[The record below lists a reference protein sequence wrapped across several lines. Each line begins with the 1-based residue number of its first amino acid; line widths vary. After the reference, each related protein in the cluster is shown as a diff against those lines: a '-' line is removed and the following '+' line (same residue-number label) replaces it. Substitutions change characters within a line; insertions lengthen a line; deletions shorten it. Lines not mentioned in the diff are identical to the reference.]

1 VQVVGVVGQSLFV
14 PSVGIFLLYVFG
26 LKLGLLPI
34 GGAYSEDVYGAAW
47 YLDVLKHLILPCLSL
62 VLVTLGSYVLTL
74 RSTLIESLGEDF
86 CTLARAKGTRERVVV
101 WKHGLRN
108 ALLPTTTLLGLQLGF
123 MVGGAVLTETI
134 FAYPGVGRAIYDAV
148 IRLDFPVLQGAFV
161 LLAATVV
168 VANMLTDLAYGA
180 LDPRVR
186 TA

>member
-1 VQVVGVVGQSLFV
+1 MEWYLNVLRH
-14 PSVGIFLLYVFG
+14 L
-26 LKLGLLPI
+26 LLPC
-34 GGAYSEDVYGAAW
+34 A
-47 YLDVLKHLILPCLSL
+47 SL
-62 VLVTLGSYVLTL
+62 VLVALGSYVLTL
-74 RSTLIESLGEDF
+74 RSTLIDALGEDF
-86 CTLARAKGTRERVVV
+86 CTLARAKGTPERLVV

-134 FAYPGVGRAIYDAV
+134 FAYPGVGRAIFDAV

-168 VANMLTDLAYGA
+168 VANMVTDLAYGL

-186 TA
+186 TS